1 MFMLLIKKKKMLMLP
16 REPNQHSMNKKENI
30 SLYTQMEKNM
40 AFELKSI
47 MTMFKITKGTYRI
60 FSQIIKIRKK
70 KKANSIILLLKT
82 AYPNKNEQNQ
92 TLSKFRNSSH
102 RSPHLEGIVKALKD
116 ESILVQC
123 LRK

>member
-1 MFMLLIKKKKMLMLP
+1 MYKATLVGVNVYVTYQKKKMLMLP
-16 REPNQHSMNKKENI
+16 RETNQHSMNKKENI

-40 AFELKSI
+40 ALLKSI

-60 FSQIIKIRKK
+60 FSQIIKIGKK

-92 TLSKFRNSSH
+92 TPNSETAH
-102 RSPHLEGIVKALKD
+102 TVHLILKG
-116 ESILVQC
+116 L
-123 LRK
+123 LKP